1 MLSICDLKEIYIKQ
15 HYLKIGILCSLVPPQ
30 FCAPLLHM
38 QTTNKTY
45 CVIIMICVENVSTY
59 PNACSPSLKLRAET
73 SDGGVEWLT
82 QRHHSPYYNTLYQQ
96 HDFEAVILR
105 LEKKK
110 KLHNVALKCKTT
122 AMLNLFSCRFI
133 LSRTDAR
140 KLLLSHVAN
149 LFYNRSQWL
158 IHCVMHYI
166 MHRYRTQIFTWFIYS
181 RCRLKSFCSL
191 RAE

>member
-1 MLSICDLKEIYIKQ
+1 MSNVKYMWFKRNLHKATLPKNWHFVQFGAPPVLCTTVAHANYKQNLLRWKCIYVPKCMFPFTEVTCRN
-15 HYLKIGILCSLVPPQ
+15 KWWGRWVADTVSL
-30 FCAPLLHM
+30 
-38 QTTNKTY
+38 
-45 CVIIMICVENVSTY
+45 
-59 PNACSPSLKLRAET
+59 
-73 SDGGVEWLT
+73 
-82 QRHHSPYYNTLYQQ
+82 YYNTLYQQ